1 MTESKTMRLED
12 ILAFSTKEVVS
23 GLVSLSHHYIES
35 IDKDEEDEGY
45 IEYVEHKVAIINL
58 SAARIITQKRA
69 MRFLLVGIVVT
80 NGMWFA
86 NLMGWI

>member
-1 MTESKTMRLED
+1 MTESKTMRVQD
-12 ILAFSTKEVVS
+12 ILAFSTNEVIS

-35 IDKDEEDEGY
+35 VDKDEKDEGY

-69 MRFLLVGIVVT
+69 MRFLMAGIVVT
-80 NGMWFA
+80 NGMWFV
-86 NLMGWI
+86 NLMEWI